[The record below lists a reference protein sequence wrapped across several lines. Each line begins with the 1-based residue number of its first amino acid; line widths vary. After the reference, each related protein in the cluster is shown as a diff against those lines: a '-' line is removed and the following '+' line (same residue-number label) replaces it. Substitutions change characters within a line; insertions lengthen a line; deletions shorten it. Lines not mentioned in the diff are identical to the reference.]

1 MKQYDYINYF
11 KRNNIAV
18 LIPTYNNSG
27 TITQVIDSVLEYCED
42 LIVVNDGSTDETQSL
57 LDAYPQIHLV
67 KYLPNRGKGHA
78 LKRGFDWAREHG
90 FKSVITMDS
99 DGQHLASDLQ
109 LFADEHKNSPNSI
122 IVGSRSF
129 NAPNMPQKNSFANRF
144 SNFWFTVQTAI
155 SLHDTQTGFRLYP
168 LDVMGT
174 MKPIKN
180 RYEAELE
187 LLVRCAWKNIPIVSR
202 DIHVYYPP
210 KEERVSHFRPG
221 MDFFRISLLNT
232 LLCLLAVIYGYP
244 SMLIRKLL
252 GISGCKKIKK

>member
-1 MKQYDYINYF
+1 MGKQECINYF
-11 KRNNIAV
+11 KENKIAV

-27 TITQVIDSVLEYCED
+27 TIAHVVESVLDYCAD
-42 LIVVNDGSTDETQSL
+42 LIVVNDGSTDDTQNIL
-57 LDAYPQIHLV
+57 KHYPQLHLV
-67 KYLPNRGKGHA
+67 EYLPNRGKGQS
-78 LKRGFDWAREHG
+78 LKSGFEWARNNG

-99 DGQHLASDLQ
+99 DGQHLASDLP
-109 LFADEHKNSPNSI
+109 LFVDENEKNPDSI
-122 IVGSRSF
+122 IIGSRSF
-129 NAPNMPQKNSFANRF
+129 DAPNMPQKNSFANRF

-155 SLHDTQTGFRLYP
+155 SLPDTQTGFRLYP
-168 LDVMGT
+168 LDVMGS
-174 MKPIKN
+174 MVPINK

-202 DIHVYYPP
+202 DINVYYPP

-232 LLCLLAVIYGYP
+232 LLCILAVIYGYP

-252 GISGCKKIKK
+252 GIKGCKKNK